1 MKRDERSESRVAVRV
16 GIVLVALAALYCA
29 FAAAGIQLF
38 VLQAKPATNLA
49 NPVNNEMK
57 RQTVELV

>member
-1 MKRDERSESRVAVRV
+1 
-16 GIVLVALAALYCA
+16 VALAALYCA
-29 FAAAGIQLF
+29 FAAADIQLF